1 MNAEMILRFLCF
13 LISIPIPI
21 PISVYTL
28 MLFCVRFQE
37 PSGASLGC
45 LVRFKE

>member
-1 MNAEMILRFLCF
+1 MNGEMILRFLCF
-13 LISIPIPI
+13 LIFIPI